1 MKKTHSAN
9 IGGTVFHIEEDAY
22 EALQDYLQSIEA
34 HFRFHPDVAEIIAD
48 IEGRIAE
55 LLLREATTGQV
66 VRMADVQRVI
76 AAMGTIEQFDD
87 EVGATPPPAGSSE
100 PRRLFRD
107 PDQKVIA
114 GVASGLASFVGLPPL
129 LVRLLFIALLPFFGT
144 AVVIYL
150 LLWALVPMARTTT
163 DKLQMRGRPLTLASI
178 DRDLRD
184 GIAAALRPA
193 TRDFAAR
200 SVAGAGSLI
209 HQLVTG
215 LVRMVRRAAGF
226 FVVALTS
233 LGILALSALLVMALV
248 DAGMVPPVA
257 EFFAA
262 FGAQQV
268 AFKVFVWLLAVI
280 PLALILVAALR
291 LFLDVTRF
299 NARGMAAL
307 LGVWVIALL
316 ATVGIWSSNY
326 PQLREFWSDY
336 PARAEARQNVERL
349 RTLMATTSP
358 LTDAQAEALLA
369 TMTAEHKRRRNEA
382 PFLARN
388 WQDRRSRLQMRS
400 ELLTAQQESHR
411 RIIAA
416 AQAYLDPQQLADMEN
431 TLARHLAREQASL
444 EALRERVERGGG

>member
-55 LLLREATTGQV
+55 LLLRDAATRQV

-76 AAMGTIEQFDD
+76 AALGTIEQFD
-87 EVGATPPPAGSSE
+87 ETVGAAPPPPHGE

-107 PDQKVIA
+107 PDGKLIA
-114 GVASGLASFVGLPPL
+114 GVASGLASFVGLPSW

-144 AVVIYL
+144 TVVIYL

-184 GIAAALRPA
+184 GIAAAIRPGS
-193 TRDFAAR
+193 RDFAAR
-200 SVAGAGSLI
+200 RMAGAGALI
-209 HQLVTG
+209 HQAVTAMVQLVK
-215 LVRMVRRAAGF
+215 RAAGF
-226 FVVALTS
+226 FVVALTA
-233 LGILALSALLVMALV
+233 LGILALTALLVMALV

-268 AFKVFVWLLAVI
+268 AFKITLWLLAAI

-291 LFLDVTRF
+291 LFLDVKRI

-316 ATVGIWSSNY
+316 ATVGMASSHY

-369 TMTAEHKRRRNEA
+369 TMTAEHKRRREEA

-388 WQDRRSRLQMRS
+388 WQDRHARLQMRS
-400 ELLTAQQESHR
+400 EMLAAQQESHR
-411 RIIAA
+411 RILAA
-416 AQAYLDPQQLADMEN
+416 AQAYLDPQQLADMES

-444 EALRERVERGGG
+444 EALRERIERSGG